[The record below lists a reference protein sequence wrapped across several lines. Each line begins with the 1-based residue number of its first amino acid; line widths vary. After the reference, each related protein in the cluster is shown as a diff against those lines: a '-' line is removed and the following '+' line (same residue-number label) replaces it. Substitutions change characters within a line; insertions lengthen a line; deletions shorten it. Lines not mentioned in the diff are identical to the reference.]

1 MFGNMMGKLKEAQ
14 QKMEEVKS
22 KLDQITV
29 TGEAQGVK
37 VSLNGNKVVTNIDIP
52 QMILDDRDK
61 DQIQD
66 LLILALNKGL
76 ENAENVAQSEGSS
89 AMKGML
95 PNIPGL

>member
-1 MFGNMMGKLKEAQ
+1 MFGNMMGKLQEAQ
-14 QKMEEVKS
+14 QKMEEIKS

-29 TGEAQGVK
+29 IGEAQGVK
-37 VSLNGNKVVTNIDIP
+37 VSLNGNKVVTSIDIP

-61 DQIQD
+61 DQIED

-76 ENAENVAQSEGSS
+76 ENAENVAQSEGAS

>member
-14 QKMEEVKS
+14 LKMEEVKS

-29 TGEAQGVK
+29 FGEAQGVK

-61 DQIQD
+61 EKIED
-66 LLILALNKGL
+66 LLILALNRGL
-76 ENAENVAQSEGSS
+76 ENAENIAQSEGAS

>member
-1 MFGNMMGKLKEAQ
+1 MGKLKEAQ

-61 DQIQD
+61 EQIED

-76 ENAENVAQSEGSS
+76 ENAENVAQSEGAS

>member
-14 QKMEEVKS
+14 LKMEEVKS

-29 TGEAQGVK
+29 FGEAQGVK

-61 DQIQD
+61 EQIED

-76 ENAENVAQSEGSS
+76 ENAENVAQSEGAS

>member
-14 QKMEEVKS
+14 QKMEDVKS
-22 KLDQITV
+22 KLDQISV

-37 VSLNGNKVVTNIDIP
+37 VSLNGNKVVTSIDIP

-61 DQIQD
+61 DQIED

-76 ENAENVAQSEGSS
+76 ENAENVAQSEGAS

>member
-1 MFGNMMGKLKEAQ
+1 MGKLKEAQ
-14 QKMEEVKS
+14 QKMEDVKS
-22 KLDQITV
+22 KLDQISV

-37 VSLNGNKVVTNIDIP
+37 VSLNGNKVVTSIDIP

-61 DQIQD
+61 DQIED

-76 ENAENVAQSEGSS
+76 ENAENVAQSEGAS

>member
-1 MFGNMMGKLKEAQ
+1 MGKLKEAQ

-29 TGEAQGVK
+29 IGEAQGVK

-76 ENAENVAQSEGSS
+76 ENAENVAQSEGAS

>member
-37 VSLNGNKVVTNIDIP
+37 VLLNGNKVVTNIDIP

-61 DQIQD
+61 EQIED

-76 ENAENVAQSEGSS
+76 ENAENVAQSEGAS

>member
-76 ENAENVAQSEGSS
+76 ENAENVAQSEGAS

>member
-1 MFGNMMGKLKEAQ
+1 MGKLKEAQ
-14 QKMEEVKS
+14 QKMEDLKS
-22 KLDQITV
+22 KLDQISV

-37 VSLNGNKVVTNIDIP
+37 VSLNGNKVVTSIDIP

-61 DQIQD
+61 DQIED

-76 ENAENVAQSEGSS
+76 ENAENVAQSEGAS

>member
-22 KLDQITV
+22 KLDQISV
-29 TGEAQGVK
+29 IGEAQGVK

-76 ENAENVAQSEGSS
+76 ENAENVAQSEGAS

>member
-29 TGEAQGVK
+29 IGEAQGVK

-61 DQIQD
+61 DQIED

-76 ENAENVAQSEGSS
+76 ENAENVAQSEGAS

>member
-1 MFGNMMGKLKEAQ
+1 MGKLQEAQ

-29 TGEAQGVK
+29 IGEAQGVK

-61 DQIQD
+61 DQIED

-76 ENAENVAQSEGSS
+76 ENAENVAQSEGAS

>member
-1 MFGNMMGKLKEAQ
+1 MFGNMMGKLQEAQ

-29 TGEAQGVK
+29 IGEAQGVK
-37 VSLNGNKVVTNIDIP
+37 VSLNGNKVVTSIDIP

-61 DQIQD
+61 DQIED

-76 ENAENVAQSEGSS
+76 ENAENVAQSEGAS

>member
-29 TGEAQGVK
+29 IGVAQGVK

-76 ENAENVAQSEGSS
+76 ENAENVAQSEGAS

>member
-1 MFGNMMGKLKEAQ
+1 MGKLQEAQ

-29 TGEAQGVK
+29 IGEAQGVR

-52 QMILDDRDK
+52 QMILDDGDK
-61 DQIQD
+61 DQIED

-76 ENAENVAQSEGSS
+76 ENAENVAQSEGAS

>member
-61 DQIQD
+61 DQIED

-76 ENAENVAQSEGSS
+76 ENAENVAQSEGAS

>member
-1 MFGNMMGKLKEAQ
+1 MGKLKEAQ

-29 TGEAQGVK
+29 IGEAQGGK

>member
-61 DQIQD
+61 EQIED

-76 ENAENVAQSEGSS
+76 ENAENVAQSEGAS

>member
-1 MFGNMMGKLKEAQ
+1 
-14 QKMEEVKS
+14 MEEVKS

-29 TGEAQGVK
+29 IGEAQGVK
-37 VSLNGNKVVTNIDIP
+37 VSLNGNKVVTSIDIP

-61 DQIQD
+61 DQIED

-76 ENAENVAQSEGSS
+76 ENAENVAQSEGAS